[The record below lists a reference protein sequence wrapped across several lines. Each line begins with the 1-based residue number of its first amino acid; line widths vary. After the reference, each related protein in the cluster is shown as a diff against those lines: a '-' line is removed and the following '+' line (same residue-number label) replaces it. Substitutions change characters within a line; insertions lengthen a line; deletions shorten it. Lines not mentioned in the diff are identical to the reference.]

1 MNKFLQTIFTK
12 IRDYFTANT
21 GRKIF
26 FFGLL
31 VTLISLILYAAVP
44 FQFFLILGLMAL
56 TVAGFGTLW
65 DSMAARYFFLKK
77 IKEIQYDH
85 LKEIND
91 KQTAGE
97 DVAFTPTFSP
107 EEKRYL
113 RRRKW
118 SFVLVIIFKVAVMIG
133 LFSLLLKTQMG

>member
-1 MNKFLQTIFTK
+1 MRFIQTVL
-12 IRDYFTANT
+12 IRIKDYFTANT

-31 VTLISLILYAAVP
+31 ASILSLILYFIVRYQVI
-44 FQFFLILGLMAL
+44 FILMMLAIV
-56 TVAGFGTLW
+56 VASFGTLW
-65 DSMAARYFFLKK
+65 DSMAARYYFLKK
-77 IKEIQYDH
+77 IREIQYDH

-91 KQTAGE
+91 KQNAGE
-97 DVAFTPTFSP
+97 DVAITPTFSV

-118 SFVLVIIFKVAVMIG
+118 HFVFVIILKVALMIA
-133 LFSLLLKTQMG
+133 LFSLLLKTQMS